1 MKATTAPRRPAPT
14 GRETLRT
21 VLPNGLDTVVVT
33 VPGAPLA
40 ELRLVLPYARTEPA
54 LAVAQELLATGL
66 GTASTTRDRR
76 SVADLAAGLGAELS
90 TVVTAEHL
98 VWSAGVLAEGLPA
111 ALELLADLLLRPAY
125 DRPAAARHPAAPP

>member
-1 MKATTAPRRPAPT
+1 M
-14 GRETLRT
+14 RT

-98 VWSAGVLAEGLPA
+98 VWSAGVLA
-111 ALELLADLLLRPAY
+111 
-125 DRPAAARHPAAPP
+125 